1 MIYNLGAQKVFEF
14 DTENKVE
21 TNSCRCPIGVRSKVG
36 LLQCMYCDEQRQ
48 KYVLLVR
55 ICKLG
60 KIPSSIIVIFLDH
73 SITLAGNNIY
83 SDMKTLQKDYP
94 KVVSA
99 LKTRGKHSIT
109 NIGLF
114 ARRRDI
120 VYSGNVGL

>member
-1 MIYNLGAQKVFEF
+1 
-14 DTENKVE
+14 
-21 TNSCRCPIGVRSKVG
+21 
-36 LLQCMYCDEQRQ
+36 
-48 KYVLLVR
+48 VLLVR

-94 KVVSA
+94 KVVSV

-120 VYSGNVGL
+120 VYSGNVGLQLLVKRLLSYHLPKNNKDISSDWNKNNLTV